1 MKETET
7 KMRFEVKICHLEELK
22 DTVKWC
28 DEGVG
33 GEARLICFSI
43 SLFFLALT
51 IIVYI
56 MEKSVR

>member
-1 MKETET
+1 MKM
-7 KMRFEVKICHLEELK
+7 KFEVKICHQDEIK

-28 DEGVG
+28 DEGVAG
-33 GEARLICFSI
+33 AARLICFSI

-56 MEKSVR
+56 MEESVR